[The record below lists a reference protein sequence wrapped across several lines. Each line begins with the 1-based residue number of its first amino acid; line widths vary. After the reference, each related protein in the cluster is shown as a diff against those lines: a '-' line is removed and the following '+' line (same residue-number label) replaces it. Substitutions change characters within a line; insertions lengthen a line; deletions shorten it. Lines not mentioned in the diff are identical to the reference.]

1 VSVWK
6 LAIVAVG
13 TALMLASC
21 GSGGG
26 GGSSDNCTQ
35 KGAGSGTASQT
46 VKIVSDPNTVG
57 KFDPQSVTVTKGQSV
72 EWDFQDS
79 GAQHSVTSDDNTT
92 FDSCLQSA
100 GAKFVVTFNTAG
112 DFAYHCT
119 IHAQMTGNIKV
130 S

>member
-6 LAIVAVG
+6 LAIVAIG
-13 TALMLASC
+13 SALVLASC
-21 GSGGG
+21 GSSG
-26 GGSSDNCTQ
+26 GGSSDNCTP

-57 KFDPQSVTVTKGQSV
+57 KFDPASVSVTKGQRV
-72 EWDFQDS
+72 EWDFQDTA
-79 GAQHSVTSDDNTT
+79 AQHSVTSDDNTT

-100 GAKFVVTFNTAG
+100 GAKFVATFNSAG
-112 DFAYHCT
+112 DFKYHCT
-119 IHAQMTGNIKV
+119 IHAQMTGDVKV